1 MRSSKSR
8 SRNKSRGQRS
18 LGNVVN
24 RVFDSSGP
32 EGKVRGTPQQ
42 IIEKYLALARDAQL
56 SGDRV
61 AEQSFLQHAEHYTR
75 MLGEAQREQA
85 ERQAQHQPNS
95 DDQRDDQRDWN
106 HQGEQRSQNDRHQY
120 DRHQSDRQQ
129 DDRQDGQQNNHRN
142 RDHNSGRDQSG
153 RDQNGRD
160 NRRNDR
166 PQQDRAQQDR
176 RRNDRADEQNSDAPV
191 DSFAAD
197 DAPDFLRR
205 PVIDEQQAEA
215 VDHTSPALP
224 EAIASDTP
232 AEAVATPET
241 ESAAPARTPKPRT
254 PRQPRRRK
262 ADADEGADTAPMPLT
277 EE

>member
-166 PQQDRAQQDR
+166 PQQDR

-191 DSFAAD
+191 HSFAAD